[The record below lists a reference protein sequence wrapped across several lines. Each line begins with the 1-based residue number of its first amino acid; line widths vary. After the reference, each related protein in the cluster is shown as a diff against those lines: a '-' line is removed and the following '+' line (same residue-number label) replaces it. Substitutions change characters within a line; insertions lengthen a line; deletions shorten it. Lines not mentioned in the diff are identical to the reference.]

1 MDREKVIKGL
11 ECIRDWA
18 QFTVNHGWIVG
29 GASEKMVKYA
39 EDALALL
46 KAQGERETTSSVSP
60 KESGRRPHPSAPG
73 ALTPSPEGKAREA
86 QGAVVRCRECRHCRL
101 LNDGVSFECKELEM
115 DFYAPQYDA
124 ATYYCADGERRDG
137 A

>member
-1 MDREKVIKGL
+1 MDRERVIGHLGILRTWCAVNPAYGRGL
-11 ECIRDWA
+11 DVEECGRA
-18 QFTVNHGWIVG
+18 VGWLD
-29 GASEKMVKYA
+29 
-39 EDALALL
+39 DAIGML
-46 KAQGERETTSSVSP
+46 KAEGERETTSSVSAGGAATFP
-60 KESGRRPHPSAPG
+60 KG
-73 ALTPSPEGKAREA
+73 EGKGEA